1 MDFTNKNNELNLVKR
16 TAKIFLQNSILMKIT
31 GGKAELSLD
40 NNTHAEICLGVG
52 DILYIEKGTS
62 LSFKHMKHH
71 LDDCVKVIE
80 LEECLLKSILPI
92 ISHLSCDRLT
102 ESPVNVKKHF
112 IAKERRYVAQIFDE
126 INGAKISKSDARYK
140 ELVHSIYYILSFF
153 TCLSGFLASIER
165 SMKNCYSEKIYK
177 MMMSD
182 INKKW
187 TLRIC
192 AYALHTSVSTLKR
205 KLDAEGNSFRKIYL
219 EVRMNVSLNLLR
231 TTTKSIATVASES
244 GFNSCSNFSTA
255 FSRYY
260 GITPKKVSKN
270 MLMST

>member
-1 MDFTNKNNELNLVKR
+1 
-16 TAKIFLQNSILMKIT
+16 
-31 GGKAELSLD
+31 
-40 NNTHAEICLGVG
+40 
-52 DILYIEKGTS
+52 
-62 LSFKHMKHH
+62 
-71 LDDCVKVIE
+71 
-80 LEECLLKSILPI
+80 
-92 ISHLSCDRLT
+92 
-102 ESPVNVKKHF
+102 
-112 IAKERRYVAQIFDE
+112 
-126 INGAKISKSDARYK
+126 
-140 ELVHSIYYILSFF
+140 
-153 TCLSGFLASIER
+153 